1 MEFYLSMTDLIDFFL
16 KTEMFADVS
25 LSDLEFL
32 NQFCSV
38 VSLKRGAIIL
48 RPGEIVKNIYLIKQG
63 LVKIDILSINN
74 TTERLP
80 DEKVGDLIGEM
91 ELWDN
96 HPIIAMCTA
105 KTDVVL
111 IKIDKNDFKKF
122 LNRSTIVREKI
133 YSGTIKKWR
142 NLEIIFHKNIELLA
156 EAIQKINKDE
166 ELLHQQQ
173 KQIQEESRLKEIFIE
188 NISHELR
195 TPLTVIRG
203 VSESFDVENENK
215 VSLEYNLYLKFK
227 NSSSYLLDLINELLD
242 FSQLSKGDI
251 KLNYLWDDPS
261 KGLKEVLDNLFNS
274 KIPRHKIDI
283 SYSLPDPILIYIDM
297 RRVKQILY
305 HLVSNAI
312 KYTEKGS
319 VSINIYLKDLKKST
333 CMFCIDVKDTGIGMN
348 EDDKKIIFNKFV
360 RLKNKFYTQMRGTGL
375 GLSLVKTI
383 IDLMK
388 GTITVES
395 TLNIGSEFKIEIP
408 TTCKEIEKVD
418 ITKFDQKIKEIDLEH
433 SLRILLI
440 DDYEDTHIIVK
451 NLLKKYKFK
460 IDSLFDWRTVVKT
473 VEKNDYDIILLDIML
488 PEVDGYKILELLKD
502 FYKGKEKI
510 KTIPKIIAFT
520 ALSSEKELEKINQS
534 GFDDKLLKP
543 FSKEDL
549 VKKLLSKS

>member
-1 MEFYLSMTDLIDFFL
+1 MTDLIDFFL
-16 KTEMFADVS
+16 KTEIFADVS
-25 LSDLEFL
+25 HSNLEYL
-32 NQFCSV
+32 IQFCSEL
-38 VSLKRGAIIL
+38 SLKRGAIIL
-48 RPGEIVKNIYLIKQG
+48 EPGEIVKNVYLIKKG
-63 LVKIDILSINN
+63 LIKIDILSINN
-74 TTERLP
+74 TTETLP

-91 ELWDN
+91 ELWDD
-96 HPIIAMCTA
+96 HPIIAKCTA

-122 LNRSTIVREKI
+122 LNRSNIVREKV

-166 ELLHQQQ
+166 ELLHHQQN
-173 KQIQEESRLKEIFIE
+173 QIQEESRLKEIFIE

-203 VSESFDVENENK
+203 VSESFEVENKNK
-215 VSLEYNLYLKFK
+215 VTLDYDLYLKFK

-251 KLNYLWDDPS
+251 KLNYQWDDPS
-261 KGLKEVLDNLFNS
+261 QGLKEVLDNLIKS
-274 KIPRHKIDI
+274 KIPRYNIDI
-283 SYSLPDPILIYIDM
+283 NYSLPNPMLILIDI

-319 VSINIYLKDLKKST
+319 VTVNIYLKDFKKDT
-333 CMFCIDVKDTGIGMN
+333 CMFCIDVKDTGIGMT
-348 EDDKKIIFNKFV
+348 EEDKKIIFNKFV
-360 RLKNKFYTQMRGTGL
+360 RIKNKYYTQMRGTGL
-375 GLSLVKTI
+375 GLSLVKTV

-388 GTITVES
+388 GSITVES
-395 TLNIGSEFKIEIP
+395 KINFGSEFKIEIP
-408 TTCKEIEKVD
+408 TAFKELEKVD
-418 ITKFDQKIKEIDLEH
+418 ITESKQKVKEKDPGQ

-451 NLLKKYKFK
+451 NLLKKYNFI
-460 IDSLFDWRTVVKT
+460 IDSLFDWRKVLKT
-473 VEKNDYDIILLDIML
+473 VEKNNYDIILLDIML
-488 PEVDGYKILELLKD
+488 PEVDGYKILEFLKD
-502 FYKGKEKI
+502 FYKGKGKT

-520 ALSSEKELEKINQS
+520 ALSSENELEKINYS

-543 FSKEDL
+543 FSKDDL
-549 VKKLLSKS
+549 VNKLLLKN